1 MLDHA
6 KTQNELYWQ
15 DFEKTEEY
23 LPVPPEVG
31 NKMKH
36 YKINLLYASEAGQLE
51 IPQFMI
57 ETGRSLFSQSLANII
72 HSVFLHGQAYLLPHH
87 NLRLTL

>member
-1 MLDHA
+1 MESQSQSKVNDAVTDMLDHA

-36 YKINLLYASEAGQLE
+36 YK
-51 IPQFMI
+51 
-57 ETGRSLFSQSLANII
+57 
-72 HSVFLHGQAYLLPHH
+72 
-87 NLRLTL
+87 

>member
-1 MLDHA
+1 MESQSQSKVNDAVTDMLDHA

-15 DFEKTEEY
+15 DFEETEEY

-36 YKINLLYASEAGQLE
+36 YKVNQLYASEAGQ
-51 IPQFMI
+51 I
-57 ETGRSLFSQSLANII
+57 
-72 HSVFLHGQAYLLPHH
+72 
-87 NLRLTL
+87 